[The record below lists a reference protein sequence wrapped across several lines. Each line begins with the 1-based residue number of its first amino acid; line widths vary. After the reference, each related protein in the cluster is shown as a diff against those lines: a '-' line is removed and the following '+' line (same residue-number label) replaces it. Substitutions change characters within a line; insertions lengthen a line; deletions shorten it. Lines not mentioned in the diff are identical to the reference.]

1 MPGAAPFPY
10 SNCSPQRKGRVSH
23 ETSRSDKKDSLNS
36 HFPTAATRAAAGA
49 HSDTPTGRAAVQSL
63 LSQQPACT
71 GPRGPRACRERPHG
85 AVLFPH
91 PTDGQRKNTFQPQ
104 SRARA
109 GCASLRPLPRRCE
122 AIDMEAAAAAGCE
135 RPRTR
140 SGRRARSPPIST
152 SGQVLVER
160 LLLTTWCGRRRPWH
174 RRRTAAA
181 ANRPVS
187 LTASRPP
194 ASRRSAS
201 APAWSRL
208 PKLVK
213 Q

>member
-1 MPGAAPFPY
+1 MRGAAPFPY

-85 AVLFPH
+85 AVLSPH

-152 SGQVLVER
+152 SGQVLHHGRMVEIGR
-160 LLLTTWCGRRRPWH
+160 FGRFFNRFLSVKHRIGVYDGLLCSHVVPSTR
-174 RRRTAAA
+174 
-181 ANRPVS
+181 
-187 LTASRPP
+187 
-194 ASRRSAS
+194 
-201 APAWSRL
+201 
-208 PKLVK
+208 
-213 Q
+213 